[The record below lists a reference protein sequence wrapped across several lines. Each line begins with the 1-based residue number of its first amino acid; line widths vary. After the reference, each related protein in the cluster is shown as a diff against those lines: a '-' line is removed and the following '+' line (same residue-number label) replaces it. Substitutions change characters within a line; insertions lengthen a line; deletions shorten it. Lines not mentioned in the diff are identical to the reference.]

1 MADKVTADMGIME
14 VVNKYPKT
22 TEVFRKYGLGC
33 IGCAAAHFETI
44 ADIAGHGVSLEQ
56 MLKDLNEAAE

>member
-1 MADKVTADMGIME
+1 MSPKVTADMGIME

-22 TEVFRKYGLGC
+22 AEVFRKYGLGC

-44 ADIAGHGVSLEQ
+44 GDVAGHGVALED
-56 MLKDLNEAAE
+56 MLKDLNGATE